1 MNRRWTR
8 APRALGLAVVA
19 SFTLAGNAWG
29 QDPAVTAGTSQT
41 CSDPT
46 LEQPFGAI
54 GDSRDYVLAPG
65 GAFAD
70 PAAPGWSL
78 DGGASVISAT
88 DPFGLG
94 AVEDTYSLS
103 LPAGASATSPLMCVD
118 LRFPTMRFVSA
129 QTAERDGDLDVEVL
143 YPEAVDEKKR
153 TWHRSSSLKL
163 KSKDGWQVSKDI
175 KLEPDRAGKNIGWR
189 MVALRFSAED
199 DRGSWLV
206 DDVYV
211 DPRMK

>member
-8 APRALGLAVVA
+8 ASRALGLAVVA

-29 QDPAVTAGTSQT
+29 QDPAITAGTSET

-46 LEQPFGAI
+46 LEQPFSAL

-65 GAFAD
+65 GDFAD

-78 DGGASVISAT
+78 EGGAVVVSST
-88 DPFGLG
+88 DPFELG
-94 AVEDTYSLS
+94 AGGDSYSLS
-103 LPAGASATSPLMCVD
+103 LPTGASATSPLMCVD
-118 LRFPTMRFVSA
+118 LRFPTMRFLGA
-129 QTAERDGDLDVEVL
+129 QTALRDGDLDVEVL
-143 YPEAVDEKKR
+143 YPEAEDVHKR
-153 TWHRSSSLKL
+153 TWHKSTSL
-163 KSKDGWQVSKDI
+163 KSKSTDGWRVTKDI
-175 KLEPDRAGKNIGWR
+175 KLQPDLASKRAGWR

>member
-1 MNRRWTR
+1 MNRCWTR
-8 APRALGLAVVA
+8 ATRALGLAVAVSLALA
-19 SFTLAGNAWG
+19 SSAWAD
-29 QDPAVTAGTSQT
+29 DPAVTADTAET

-46 LEQPFGAI
+46 LEQPFSTL

-78 DGGASVISAT
+78 DGGASVVSAA

-94 AVEDTYSLS
+94 AVDDAYSLS
-103 LPAGASATSPLMCVD
+103 LPAGASATSPMMCVD
-118 LRFPTMRFVSA
+118 LHFPTMRFVGA

-143 YPEAVDEKKR
+143 YPGAEDEKKR
-153 TWHRSSSLKL
+153 TWHKSTSLKL
-163 KSKDGWQVSKDI
+163 KSKDGWQVSRDI
-175 KLEPDRAGKNIGWR
+175 KMEPDRAGKKAGWR

-199 DRGSWLV
+199 DKGSWLV
-206 DDVYV
+206 DDIYV